1 MFTSIPKKS
10 TDLFWALAT
19 DSKRKA
25 PGVNTVDS
33 AIAKIDAGIVPVQG
47 RKRIQHEIHAGE
59 PFFAAVQTGG
69 ADEKRGID
77 VESAFRIGSLQ
88 ISPYGER
95 SV

>member
-1 MFTSIPKKS
+1 MFTSIQKRL
-10 TDLFWALAT
+10 TDLFWAPAA

-25 PGVNTVDS
+25 MGVNNVDS
-33 AIAKIDAGIVPVQG
+33 AIAEIDAGIIPVQG

-69 ADEKRGID
+69 ADEKRRVD
-77 VESAFRIGSLQ
+77 VEPAFRIGSFQ
-88 ISPYGER
+88 IAPYGER